1 MGKKRK
7 VGEPIKDLGIVG
19 FSLFWI
25 FNLKKNPNGFSW
37 ISSLDFL
44 GIQTSGLR
52 LSDD

>member
-25 FNLKKNPNGFSW
+25 FNLKKKKKKKKILMG
-37 ISSLDFL
+37 FL
-44 GIQTSGLR
+44 GYPR
-52 LSDD
+52 